1 MAASS
6 PSISRPN
13 MTQAP
18 IGLFYGSS
26 TCYTE
31 MVAEK
36 IAAQLGEAWVDIH
49 NIELEPVA
57 TMEDYDF
64 LILGIP
70 TWDYGELQ
78 EDWENCWDEL
88 DGVDF
93 AGKTVALFGL
103 GDQVGYPEWFLD
115 ALGYLWAKVSNLG
128 ANTVGYW
135 PVDGF
140 EFEDSKALTEDEHRF
155 VGLAIDEENQ
165 FDLTDQR
172 IEAWCEQIRRE
183 FGFDNG

>member
-1 MAASS
+1 MS
-6 PSISRPN
+6 P
-13 MTQAP
+13 AP

-36 IAAQLGEAWVDIH
+36 IFAELGEALVDLY
-49 NIELEPVA
+49 NVADTPVS
-57 TMEDYDF
+57 TMDDYDL

-78 EDWENCWDEL
+78 EDWENCWHDL
-88 DGVDF
+88 DQLDLT
-93 AGKTVALFGL
+93 GKTIALFGL

-115 ALGYLWAKVSNLG
+115 ALGYLWAKVRNLG
-128 ANTVGYW
+128 ANTVGCW
-135 PVDGF
+135 PVDSY
-140 EFEDSKALTEDEHRF
+140 EFEESKALTEDEHHF
-155 VGLAIDEENQ
+155 VGLAIDDENQ

-172 IEAWCEQIRRE
+172 IKTWCEQIRRE
-183 FGFDNG
+183 FGLDI